1 MLTVASP
8 GTFVM
13 LAVCVLGIGFMLRFL
28 IAIASDENKDSGRA
42 PGARGRKQAVNAAL
56 NPARHLA
63 MGVVRITTALASNP
77 REHAHAG
84 VERPHLITFSAGS
97 REHESATA
105 RRYRWS

>member
-1 MLTVASP
+1 MLTVASL

-28 IAIASDENKDSGRA
+28 IAIASDEHNVRVAYPARA
-42 PGARGRKQAVNAAL
+42 RKAGGEPAL

-63 MGVVRITTALASNP
+63 LGVVRITTALASNT
-77 REHAHAG
+77 RKRAHAA
-84 VERPHLITFSAGS
+84 VEPPQLITFSAAS

>member
-13 LAVCVLGIGFMLRFL
+13 LAACVLGIGFMLRFL
-28 IAIASDENKDSGRA
+28 IAIASDENKVRVA
-42 PGARGRKQAVNAAL
+42 HPVRVKQAGGEPAL

-63 MGVVRITTALASNP
+63 LGVVRITTALASNP
-77 REHAHAG
+77 REHARAR
-84 VERPHLITFSAGS
+84 VEQPHLITFSAGS

>member
-1 MLTVASP
+1 MLTVATP

-13 LAVCVLGIGFMLRFL
+13 LAACVLGIGFMLRFL
-28 IAIASDENKDSGRA
+28 IAIASDENKIQVAHPVRA
-42 PGARGRKQAVNAAL
+42 KKPGSEPGL

-63 MGVVRITTALASNP
+63 MGVVRITTALASNT
-77 REHAHAG
+77 RKHTHAA
-84 VERPHLITFSAGS
+84 EQPHLITFSAGA

>member
-28 IAIASDENKDSGRA
+28 LAIASDENKIRIAHPVRA
-42 PGARGRKQAVNAAL
+42 RKAGSEPAL
-56 NPARHLA
+56 NPARYLA
-63 MGVVRITTALASNP
+63 LGVVRITTGLASNT
-77 REHAHAG
+77 RERAHAA
-84 VERPHLITFSAGS
+84 VEQPHLITFSARS
-97 REHESATA
+97 REHESPTA